1 MNISEN
7 SDFLHLK
14 RCIFQSNIMIL
25 TQLHLLFAFDII
37 LGISSQHKSAIGS
50 VKKNLDK
57 ISHLLEKT
65 LQIEEPFSKSATVTV
80 TGVTGVLTRQNHI
93 NVCNKYFKN

>member
-1 MNISEN
+1 
-7 SDFLHLK
+7 
-14 RCIFQSNIMIL
+14 MIL

-37 LGISSQHKSAIGS
+37 LGISSQHKPAIGS

-57 ISHLLEKT
+57 ISHLLEKA
-65 LQIEEPFSKSATVTV
+65 LQIEEPFSKSGTFTV
-80 TGVTGVLTRQNHI
+80 TGVTGVLTRHNHI